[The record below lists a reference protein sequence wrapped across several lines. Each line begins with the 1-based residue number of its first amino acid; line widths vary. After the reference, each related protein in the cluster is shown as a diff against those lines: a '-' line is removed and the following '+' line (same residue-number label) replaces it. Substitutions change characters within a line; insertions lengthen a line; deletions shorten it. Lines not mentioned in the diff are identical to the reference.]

1 MKRIHASSALRHC
14 CSRFAASF
22 RARPQQKVE
31 ITPNVQSTDG
41 FVEINGTRIYYTI
54 TGQGVPLV
62 LIHGYPLNGDLFV
75 KERQFLSG

>member
-1 MKRIHASSALRHC
+1 M
-14 CSRFAASF
+14 
-22 RARPQQKVE
+22 E